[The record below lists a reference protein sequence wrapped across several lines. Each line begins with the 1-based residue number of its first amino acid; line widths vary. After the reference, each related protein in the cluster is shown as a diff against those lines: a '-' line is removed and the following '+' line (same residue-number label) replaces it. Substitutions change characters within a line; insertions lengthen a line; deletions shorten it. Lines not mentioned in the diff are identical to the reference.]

1 MHTKLRRLRKQKRV
15 STETL
20 AKLLNLKSIG
30 GYYKKEVGDRS
41 FSLQEAKLLSDFFN
55 SSIDELFFDYRKCVI
70 NGD

>member
-30 GYYKKEVGDRS
+30 VDRS